1 MVSAKT
7 NDLPGVNFNVM
18 ILSQFSLEIKRKPTI
33 IQKTN
38 SSLLYEI
45 LDT

>member
-1 MVSAKT
+1 MISAKT

-18 ILSQFSLEIKRKPTI
+18 ILSQFSPEIKRKLTI
-33 IQKTN
+33 MQKTN
-38 SSLLYEI
+38 SSLHYET